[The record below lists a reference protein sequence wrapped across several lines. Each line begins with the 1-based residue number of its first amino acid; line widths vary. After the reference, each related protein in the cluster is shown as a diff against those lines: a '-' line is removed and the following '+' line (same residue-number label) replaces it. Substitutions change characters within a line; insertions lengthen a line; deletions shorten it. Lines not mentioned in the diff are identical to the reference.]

1 MKTFFTLLGFK
12 VSEEG
17 VLSTATLFA
26 RGIANLAVR
35 EGRLIKIDSNTFII
49 K

>member
-17 VLSTATLFA
+17 VLTTTTLFA

-35 EGRLIKIDSNTFII
+35 DRSLIKVDVNTFII

>member
-17 VLSTATLFA
+17 VLSTTTLFA

-35 EGRLIKIDSNTFII
+35 DRSLIKIDSNTFII